1 MIKTVSITCSM
12 LSVYALCSRDSNSH
26 VHLHDVVWINKNI
39 QKKKRIN
46 VREKRKKKETLNR
59 KHKIIISDVKIAK
72 DKQVLVWF
80 LFILLQCF
88 EHSWVTMM
96 QI

>member
-1 MIKTVSITCSM
+1 MIKTVSISCSM

-39 QKKKRIN
+39 QKKKKIN
-46 VREKRKKKETLNR
+46 VRDKRKEKKETLTR

-72 DKQVLVWF
+72 DKKVLV
-80 LFILLQCF
+80 
-88 EHSWVTMM
+88 
-96 QI
+96 